1 MEKRV
6 KMIPAEFL
14 VVLFGL
20 LAAASW
26 GAGDFSGGFASKK
39 ANVFSVVLIVQTV
52 GVFFLAASA
61 YLMGEQVPSSIG
73 MIWGAVAGIFIGI
86 ALLALYHGLSQGKM
100 GFIAPISAV
109 VAASVPVFYGA
120 FYEGLPAMYQ
130 MAGFMF
136 ALAAVWL
143 IAGGNNG
150 MGKIQ
155 LNDLRLPLIA
165 GIGFGMFFICI
176 DHVSE
181 SAVFWPLAAARAA
194 AVAMI
199 LAFIVFKG
207 SLSTPSKKILPVI
220 ILAGIFD
227 TGGNTFFALASQA
240 GRLDIASITS
250 SLYPAGTVLLAWFI
264 LKEKMFLRQWIGV
277 LLALIA
283 IILISS

>member
-1 MEKRV
+1 
-6 KMIPAEFL
+6 MIPAELL
-14 VVLFGL
+14 VVFFGL

-52 GVFFLAASA
+52 GVFLLAASA
-61 YLMGEQVPSSIG
+61 YLMGEELPGISGI
-73 MIWGAVAGIFIGI
+73 IWGAVAGIFIGI

-109 VAASVPVFYGA
+109 VAASVPVLYGA
-120 FYEGLPAMYQ
+120 FYEGLPATHQ
-130 MAGFMF
+130 MAGFVF

-143 IAGGNNG
+143 IAGENNG

-155 LNDLRLPLIA
+155 VHDLMFPLIA
-165 GIGFGMFFICI
+165 GIGFGIFFISI

-181 SAVFWPLAAARAA
+181 TAVYWPLAVARAA
-194 AVAMI
+194 AVLMV
-199 LAFIVFKG
+199 LGFIVVKG
-207 SLSTPSKKILPVI
+207 SISAPSRGILPI
-220 ILAGIFD
+220 IVLAGIFD

-250 SLYPAGTVLLAWFI
+250 SLYPAGTVLLAWLI
-264 LKEKMFLRQWIGV
+264 LKERMAIRQWTGV
-277 LLALIA
+277 FFALIA
-283 IILISS
+283 IVLISA

>member
-1 MEKRV
+1 
-6 KMIPAEFL
+6 MIPAELL
-14 VVLFGL
+14 VVFFGL

-52 GVFFLAASA
+52 GVFLLAASA
-61 YLMGEQVPSSIG
+61 YLMGEEIPGISGI
-73 MIWGAVAGIFIGI
+73 IWGAVAGIFIGI

-109 VAASVPVFYGA
+109 VAASVPVLYGA
-120 FYEGLPAMYQ
+120 FYEGLPATHQ
-130 MAGFMF
+130 MAGFLF
-136 ALAAVWL
+136 ALVAVWL
-143 IAGGNNG
+143 IAGENNG
-150 MGKIQ
+150 IGKIQ
-155 LNDLRLPLIA
+155 FHDLMFPLIA
-165 GIGFGMFFICI
+165 GIGFGIFFISI

-181 SAVFWPLAAARAA
+181 TAVYWPLAVARAA
-194 AVAMI
+194 AVLMV
-199 LAFIVFKG
+199 LGFIVVKG
-207 SLSTPSKKILPVI
+207 SISVPSRGILPI
-220 ILAGIFD
+220 IVLAGIFD

-250 SLYPAGTVLLAWFI
+250 SLYPAGTVLLAWLI
-264 LKEKMFLRQWIGV
+264 LKEKMAIRQWTGV

>member
-1 MEKRV
+1 
-6 KMIPAEFL
+6 MIPAELL
-14 VVLFGL
+14 VVFFGL

-52 GVFFLAASA
+52 GVFLLAASA
-61 YLMGEQVPSSIG
+61 YLMGEEMPGISG
-73 MIWGAVAGIFIGI
+73 FIWGAVAGIFIGI

-109 VAASVPVFYGA
+109 VAASVPVLYGA
-120 FYEGLPAMYQ
+120 FYEGLPDAHQ
-130 MAGFMF
+130 MAGFVF

-143 IAGGNNG
+143 IAGENKE

-155 LNDLRLPLIA
+155 LNDLKFPLIA
-165 GIGFGMFFICI
+165 GMGFGIFFISI

-181 SAVFWPLAAARAA
+181 TAVYWPLAVARAA
-194 AVAMI
+194 AVLMV
-199 LAFIVFKG
+199 LGFIVVKG
-207 SLSTPSKKILPVI
+207 SISVPSRGILPII

-250 SLYPAGTVLLAWFI
+250 SLYPAGTVLLAWLI
-264 LKEKMFLRQWIGV
+264 LKEKMAIRQWTGV